1 MPGCR
6 RDCPCSRRLD
16 SVQIW
21 AVSPSSRSSVTN
33 LLCLSAQGAHLTS
46 AVRASTTRSRR
57 SQCGATVGC
66 VVSSVSRPPVEQC
79 SADRMSYVGCAG
91 RVSRAAVLE
100 PGMQNDVPTPQ
111 LGFYVPPSPQII
123 ITVRHSDH
131 FIPTHGTSPQLPLL
145 AAHRER
151 VQTAL
156 AARPCCMRTSA
167 STRSQGCFRCNGP
180 GRPRPLAWDPAALSP
195 SRVGHQRQG

>member
-46 AVRASTTRSRR
+46 AIRASTTRSRR
-57 SQCGATVGC
+57 SQYGATVGC

-111 LGFYVPPSPQII
+111 LGFYVPPSADSISMGHCIRTMGSVLTCFFQSY
-123 ITVRHSDH
+123 TKVLWS
-131 FIPTHGTSPQLPLL
+131 SPSVPPLL
-145 AAHRER
+145 
-151 VQTAL
+151 
-156 AARPCCMRTSA
+156 MRTIIQ
-167 STRSQGCFRCNGP
+167 TRAQGCFRCSG
-180 GRPRPLAWDPAALSP
+180 
-195 SRVGHQRQG
+195 